1 MTLSGL
7 EQSLP
12 SSRSVPNGRRAT
24 VLLVLSIAYVCAA
37 MVNAPEMD
45 AIARGLVFPLKLF
58 LIASAPTIGGV
69 AFLWADKAITNER
82 RRRLTRMLFVLLWAL
97 GAVSLVSLS
106 TW

>member
-1 MTLSGL
+1 MTFSGL

-12 SSRSVPNGRRAT
+12 SSRSVLNGRCAT
-24 VLLVLSIAYVCAA
+24 ILLSLSIVYVCAA
-37 MVNAPEMD
+37 MINAPEMS
-45 AIARGLVFPLKLF
+45 AIARGIVFPLKLF
-58 LIASAPTIGGV
+58 LVASAPTIGGV

-97 GAVSLVSLS
+97 AAVSLVSLL